1 MIKMVSGF
9 FKSWRKGHICSCPG
23 QGHVSGPLLGPLE
36 TASHLKH
43 SLLQGTGSGSRR
55 FGDSGPGELGL
66 RFPVPLITHGQS
78 YS

>member
-9 FKSWRKGHICSCPG
+9 LKAGERGTSAAVLGRATCLDPCSDPG
-23 QGHVSGPLLGPLE
+23 DCFY
-36 TASHLKH
+36 LKH
-43 SLLQGTGSGSRR
+43 SLLQGTGSGSWR